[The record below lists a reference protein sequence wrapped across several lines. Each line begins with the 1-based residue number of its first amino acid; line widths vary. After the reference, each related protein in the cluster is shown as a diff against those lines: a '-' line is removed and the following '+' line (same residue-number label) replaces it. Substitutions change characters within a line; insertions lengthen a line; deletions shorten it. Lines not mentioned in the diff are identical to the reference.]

1 MPEEIMQEEQ
11 ITRAGTSTS
20 TSNKKTSSTTAKKK
34 TTSSSSKKTGTS
46 TTARKKTTT
55 TAKKKTGTTT
65 AKKPASSSTTLKLS
79 AKEKKLVQNY
89 RKCNALEKQ
98 LIDVVTEKAA
108 GGLNLSF
115 LSTLLKD

>member
-1 MPEEIMQEEQ
+1 MPEEMMQEEQ

-20 TSNKKTSSTTAKKK
+20 TAKKKTSTTAAKKK
-34 TTSSSSKKTGTS
+34 TTTSSSKKTGTTS
-46 TTARKKTTT
+46 AKKKTTT
-55 TAKKKTGTTT
+55 TAKKKTST
-65 AKKPASSSTTLKLS
+65 SSSTTLKLS

-98 LIDVVTEKAA
+98 LIEVITEKAA